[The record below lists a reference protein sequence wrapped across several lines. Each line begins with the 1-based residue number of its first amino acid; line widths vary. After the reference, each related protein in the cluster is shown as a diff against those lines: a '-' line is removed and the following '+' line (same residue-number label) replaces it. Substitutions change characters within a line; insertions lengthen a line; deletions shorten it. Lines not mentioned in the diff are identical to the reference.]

1 MLSADCIFCKIAS
14 KEIPAD
20 IVYEDEKIMVF
31 HDLNKVAP
39 VHVLVIP
46 KKHIENMLD
55 AEQEE
60 GLLGHLMKSVAT
72 IAKMTNVAEDGF
84 RLVSNTKENGGQ
96 TVPHLHFHLLG
107 GRALDWPPG

>member
-1 MLSADCIFCKIAS
+1 MGTDCVFCKIVS
-14 KEIPAD
+14 KEIPAN

-39 VHVLVIP
+39 VHVLIIP
-46 KKHIENMLD
+46 KKHIENLLES
-55 AEQEE
+55 EQEE
-60 GLLGHLMKSVAT
+60 DILGYIMKKVAT

-84 RLVSNTKENGGQ
+84 RLVSNTNEDGGQ

-107 GRALDWPPG
+107 GRLLNWPPG